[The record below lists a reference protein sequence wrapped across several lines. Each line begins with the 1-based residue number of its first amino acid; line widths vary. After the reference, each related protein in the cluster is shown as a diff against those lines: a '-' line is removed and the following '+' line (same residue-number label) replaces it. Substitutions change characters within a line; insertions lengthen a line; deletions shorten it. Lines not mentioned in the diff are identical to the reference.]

1 VTCEPE
7 EAELNQRRYCG
18 SRRRTHREHTNK
30 TVNIKKKINQLK
42 VTVGSQCGGLLMW
55 CGGLFEGKKTLKGLK
70 VYVRVFNSVSL
81 IMFVFMPL
89 LCLLSLLLLLCN
101 TT

>member
-1 VTCEPE
+1 MTCEPE

-55 CGGLFEGKKTLKGLK
+55 CGGLFEGKKNIKRLKGLCP
-70 VYVRVFNSVSL
+70 SL
-81 IMFVFMPL
+81 QFSFIDHVCFYAITMFIIIIIITV
-89 LCLLSLLLLLCN
+89 
-101 TT
+101 